1 MAVYSV
7 EGKGPQLFGSGR
19 DTWWLHS
26 NMAADTFYF
35 AQSPWK
41 KGRIGS
47 ILLQSM
53 TEQNA
58 SLLIQLNQ
66 ESKHENSSASSNE
79 TISWV

>member
-1 MAVYSV
+1 MAVYAV
-7 EGKGPQLFGSGR
+7 EGKGSQLFGSGR

-26 NMAADTFYF
+26 NMAADTFDSG
-35 AQSPWK
+35 QSPWK
-41 KGRIGS
+41 KRRIGS

-66 ESKHENSSASSNE
+66 ESQHEDSPASSNE
-79 TISWV
+79 TKSWV